1 MLGSRQLWKICG
13 NGSAGD
19 EAIPPSC
26 RPELWDMGTVKA
38 LVGFL
43 VIVAMI
49 YAGFQIIPPELT
61 NYSFQDDLHN
71 IAMVGGA
78 NPHQTDQDLIDSI
91 MKKALEHQIA
101 LAPEQIT
108 VQRIGTPGA
117 PAVYVAADYSV
128 PVTLPGYSF
137 TLHFTP
143 SSGNKG
149 M

>member
-1 MLGSRQLWKICG
+1 MLKGI
-13 NGSAGD
+13 
-19 EAIPPSC
+19 
-26 RPELWDMGTVKA
+26 
-38 LVGFL
+38 VGLL
-43 VIVAMI
+43 VIIGVI
-49 YAGFQIIPPELT
+49 YCAFQIIPPELT

-71 IAMVGGA
+71 IAMVGGS
-78 NPHQTDQDLIDSI
+78 NPHETDQELIDSI
-91 MKKALEHQIA
+91 IRKAQEHQIT

-137 TLHFTP
+137 SLHFTP
-143 SSGNKG
+143 SSGNRG